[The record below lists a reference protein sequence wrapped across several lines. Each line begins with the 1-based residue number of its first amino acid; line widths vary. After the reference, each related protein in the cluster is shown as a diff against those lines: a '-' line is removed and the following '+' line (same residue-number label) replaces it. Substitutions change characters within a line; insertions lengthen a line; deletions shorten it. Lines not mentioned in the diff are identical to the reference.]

1 MSEKAKLQNFK
12 IAFLVN
18 LADKGEAT
26 HQSNTWVSKK
36 RQLVKSKRKYRVCP
50 LCEIVTCYL
59 DSHLHHKHKI
69 PQNSEE
75 SVLLKSLTREYQ
87 GTEERLKFSKKTK
100 PAKKSKLGV
109 GFQSARVL
117 IKDSL
122 ELDTT
127 STSSYEP
134 S

>member
-26 HQSNTWVSKK
+26 HQSNTWESKK
-36 RQLVKSKRKYRVCP
+36 RQLVKSKRKYRVFP
-50 LCEIVTCYL
+50 LCAMVTCYL

-69 PQNSEE
+69 LQNSEE
-75 SVLLKSLTREYQ
+75 SVHLKSLTREYQ
-87 GTEERLKFSKKTK
+87 GTEEELKFIKKAK

-109 GFQSARVL
+109 GFQSSQVL
-117 IKDSL
+117 IKDPL
-122 ELDTT
+122 EPDTS